1 MELFQRLVAEARS
14 DVADVSPGL
23 LFPHPKRESSEIRA
37 CPPGSGKSD
46 DDDLLTFRGLD
57 FQPVVGAAAG
67 SISAIGTLRH
77 DPLTAIALCFLE
89 ELPARCLAVTAERYQ
104 PVVRQDK
111 PVPKTD
117 ELRYGGPHHHCHR
130 CALQLGGRNPRQF

>member
-67 SISAIGTLRH
+67 SVSSIGALRQGKGATSRNVSYVEGYAMIN
-77 DPLTAIALCFLE
+77 PGWLFT
-89 ELPARCLAVTAERYQ
+89 TAE
-104 PVVRQDK
+104 PVA
-111 PVPKTD
+111 
-117 ELRYGGPHHHCHR
+117 G
-130 CALQLGGRNPRQF
+130 